1 MFPNLEAEMAREKI
15 SIKKLSELTG
25 INYETLKLKF
35 RGVTE
40 FKLGEMLLVKRKVF
54 NGETLD
60 YLFATEED
68 PADRNLNDCA
78 LSASPGSGSLKDR
91 MIAKAEYDAIQN
103 CMKAVEEQPTAYD
116 VENMISEVEVKMKAM
131 WYFLDCHSAQ
141 CDNESGGDCGY
152 CKKDFYDEIDKIVEQ
167 LKNELSNH

>member
-1 MFPNLEAEMAREKI
+1 MRLIDADK
-15 SIKKLSELTG
+15 
-25 INYETLKLKF
+25 
-35 RGVTE
+35 
-40 FKLGEMLLVKRKVF
+40 LLVH
-54 NGETLD
+54 
-60 YLFATEED
+60 
-68 PADRNLNDCA
+68 LNDCA
-78 LSASPGSGSLKDR
+78 LSASPGSGSLEDR
-91 MIAKAEYDAIQN
+91 MIANEEYDAIQN

-141 CDNESGGDCGY
+141 CDNESGGDCSY

>member
-1 MFPNLEAEMAREKI
+1 MRLIDADK
-15 SIKKLSELTG
+15 
-25 INYETLKLKF
+25 
-35 RGVTE
+35 
-40 FKLGEMLLVKRKVF
+40 LLVH
-54 NGETLD
+54 
-60 YLFATEED
+60 
-68 PADRNLNDCA
+68 LNDCA
-78 LSASPGSGSLKDR
+78 LSASPGSGSLR
-91 MIAKAEYDAIQN
+91 ELMLARAEYNAIQN
-103 CMKAVEEQPTAYD
+103 CMNAVEEQPTAYD

>member
-1 MFPNLEAEMAREKI
+1 MRLIDAD
-15 SIKKLSELTG
+15 KLL
-25 INYETLKLKF
+25 
-35 RGVTE
+35 
-40 FKLGEMLLVKRKVF
+40 
-54 NGETLD
+54 
-60 YLFATEED
+60 AH
-68 PADRNLNDCA
+68 LNDCA

-141 CDNESGGDCGY
+141 CDNESGGAVSYTHLLQTRHYKIERSEVQED
-152 CKKDFYDEIDKIVEQ
+152 IDYLEAEERRFWQPVSYTH
-167 LKNELSNH
+167 LHNS

>member
-1 MFPNLEAEMAREKI
+1 MRLIDAD
-15 SIKKLSELTG
+15 KLLTH
-25 INYETLKLKF
+25 
-35 RGVTE
+35 
-40 FKLGEMLLVKRKVF
+40 
-54 NGETLD
+54 
-60 YLFATEED
+60 
-68 PADRNLNDCA
+68 LNDCA

-91 MIAKAEYDAIQN
+91 MIAKAEYDTIQN
-103 CMKAVEEQPTAYD
+103 CMKAVKEQPTAYD
-116 VENMISEVEVKMKAM
+116 VENMISEVEVKLKAM

>member
-1 MFPNLEAEMAREKI
+1 MRLIDADK
-15 SIKKLSELTG
+15 
-25 INYETLKLKF
+25 
-35 RGVTE
+35 
-40 FKLGEMLLVKRKVF
+40 LLVH
-54 NGETLD
+54 
-60 YLFATEED
+60 
-68 PADRNLNDCA
+68 LNDYA
-78 LSASPGSGSLKDR
+78 LSTSPDGRSLKDQ
-91 MIAKAEYDAIQN
+91 MIARVEYDTIQN
-103 CMKAVEEQPTAYD
+103 CIQAVEEQPTAYD

>member
-1 MFPNLEAEMAREKI
+1 MLAR
-15 SIKKLSELTG
+15 
-25 INYETLKLKF
+25 
-35 RGVTE
+35 
-40 FKLGEMLLVKRKVF
+40 
-54 NGETLD
+54 
-60 YLFATEED
+60 
-68 PADRNLNDCA
+68 
-78 LSASPGSGSLKDR
+78 
-91 MIAKAEYDAIQN
+91 AEYNAIQN
-103 CMKAVEEQPTAYD
+103 CMNAVEEQPTAYD